1 MGTMVGTVITVKEL
15 YGIKSADIQFRNG
28 TNSTPLITLEENRKY
43 IVPYFQREIRWTKD
57 NLITLIND
65 VRKGSKFLGNLIFT
79 KRQSDY
85 EILDGQQRTTV
96 IALIVLF
103 LKSKYSER
111 FDIFETCEI
120 TVESFPG
127 FRNLCNHFFDLE
139 KIPESEME
147 EIIGSDCYGQRDKYM
162 EIWDAMEK
170 VDLFANIAETNL
182 NRVIHTPR
190 FYERNP
196 VLGPDKEWEKTT
208 EGGLYAAPFSD
219 GIWYDEKDRK
229 FKMWYLAG
237 AGVLHKGDNQTFY
250 TGYAESE
257 DGKHWTKPVLDIWN
271 QTNIVDTCNRDAATI
286 WLDKQEKDPSKR
298 YKMFNVERRPTDRRW
313 QFILK
318 YSSDGIHWGEG
329 VAQSGDLYDRSSAF
343 YNPFRD
349 VWALSMRYGTT
360 VSSRSRSYLENK
372 DPEMA
377 V

>member
-28 TNSTPLITLEENRKY
+28 TNSTSLITLEENRKY

-127 FRNLCNHFFDLE
+127 FRNLCNYFFDLE

-147 EIIGSDCYGQRDKYM
+147 EILLRMLPCK
-162 EIWDAMEK
+162 
-170 VDLFANIAETNL
+170 
-182 NRVIHTPR
+182 
-190 FYERNP
+190 
-196 VLGPDKEWEKTT
+196 
-208 EGGLYAAPFSD
+208 
-219 GIWYDEKDRK
+219 
-229 FKMWYLAG
+229 
-237 AGVLHKGDNQTFY
+237 
-250 TGYAESE
+250 
-257 DGKHWTKPVLDIWN
+257 
-271 QTNIVDTCNRDAATI
+271 
-286 WLDKQEKDPSKR
+286 
-298 YKMFNVERRPTDRRW
+298 
-313 QFILK
+313 
-318 YSSDGIHWGEG
+318 
-329 VAQSGDLYDRSSAF
+329 
-343 YNPFRD
+343 
-349 VWALSMRYGTT
+349 
-360 VSSRSRSYLENK
+360 
-372 DPEMA
+372 
-377 V
+377 